1 MIFEKIEI
9 ERIINDKN
17 ISQKKHFRYKLD
29 SLIREYQQLFH
40 KTLFVNES
48 LIMRNKK
55 IIIPLT
61 KNIKTEE
68 YSFYGDPIEI
78 FSEGL
83 ISFEN
88 YENTRNQIKKLN
100 GKKLFKFQ
108 VKDEKEIINNGSP
121 LIESVIS
128 EIYID
133 LSQSLETIKSYFSS
147 NLRNEI
153 NKNYDGTTY
162 EIVDKSNY
170 RPNEIFDMMKFH
182 IKISGRQTRSDDSW
196 RQNEKMLLKDQG
208 FLTRINY
215 ENKIISYSFFCH
227 DKFTCNY
234 LSSVGER
241 DYYKSIRNM
250 HHKSL
255 WMAIKQAKKNRC
267 KYFFVGPNTLYSK
280 KGITEKEKSI
290 ERFKSKFKG
299 TNSKFVILN
308 DLPDYDFYKKFIM
321 QIK

>member
-1 MIFEKIEI
+1 MTFAKIEI
-9 ERIINDKN
+9 EKIINDKN
-17 ISQKKHFRYKLD
+17 ISEKKHFRYKLD
-29 SLIREYQQLFH
+29 SLMRDYQQLFH

-48 LIMRNKK
+48 ISMRNKK
-55 IIIPLT
+55 IIIPIT
-61 KNIKTEE
+61 KNSKTGE

-78 FSEGL
+78 FSKEL
-83 ISFEN
+83 ISSEN
-88 YENTRNQIKKLN
+88 YENVRKQIKKFE

-108 VKDEKEIINNGSP
+108 IRDEKEIINNKSS

-128 EIYID
+128 EIYIN
-133 LSQSLETIKSYFSS
+133 LTQSLEKIKSYFSS

-153 NKNYDGTTY
+153 NKSYDGTIY
-162 EIVDKSNY
+162 EIVDSSNY
-170 RPNEIFDMMKFH
+170 SPNEIFDMMKFH
-182 IKISGRQTRSDDSW
+182 IKISGRQTRSEDSW
-196 RQNEKMLLKDQG
+196 RQNEKMLLKNQG
-208 FLTRINY
+208 FLTRIKY

-227 DKFTCNY
+227 DKYTCNY

-255 WMAIKQAKKNRC
+255 WMAIKQAKKNKC

-280 KGITEKEKSI
+280 NGITEKERGI

-308 DLPDYDFYKKFIM
+308 DLPDYSYYKKFIM
-321 QIK
+321 CIK